1 MLLSSQALALPI
13 EILYVFYV
21 YRSHLRVCLLAFVL
35 FVADCYGACF
45 FFVAFVVETVVSCFG
60 LCLALCRIGPW
71 RSKDQKG
78 MSTLYSDRT

>member
-1 MLLSSQALALPI
+1 MLACVRV
-13 EILYVFYV
+13 VFP
-21 YRSHLRVCLLAFVL
+21 
-35 FVADCYGACF
+35 DCYCAGF

-78 MSTLYSDRT
+78 MSTLYSDMS